1 MTGAIFNVQVEPAI
15 SRVAATKR
23 CGKRQKYLA
32 KVPPFLNTLLLVL

>member
-1 MTGAIFNVQVEPAI
+1 MTGALFNVQVEPAI

-32 KVPPFLNTLLLVL
+32 KVPPF